1 MAGQVPRGRL
11 RPFVATPIVEHA
23 SKEQRVVRSHLN
35 GWSLPGACVA
45 IVLACMAGCETGEP
59 VRPLEVAPITRDV
72 PDVLRGQVGTE
83 VTLRGIQPT
92 LVSGLGIVVG
102 LRGTGGEPL
111 PDNIAATMEREM
123 GLRRLG
129 AAGNYDGPYQGMTP
143 RQMLRDKN
151 VAIVIVQAAVPPGLP
166 RGATFDVFVKAV
178 NATSLEGGTLW
189 TTDLRIGPS
198 GTFGAIQ
205 THRLGEA
212 RGPIFINPFAEPG
225 QERLGVTQAVGRIL
239 DGGVMVDPFGIE
251 MALDSGSHQR
261 ARSIVSAINSR
272 FPEERGDLTQIARGR
287 GGSSIELTVPQ
298 RYRRRPGDFIEL
310 VQRVQIDQRMPE
322 AFARR
327 YVDTIIEKPMM
338 GEDLSWALEA
348 LGPRAIPITRELY
361 DASELI
367 PRMAGLRA
375 GAGLNDPR
383 AAERLIVTAGEA
395 RGSLRTRSLTL
406 LGTLDGT
413 PAVDRALQEFLA
425 DGELAVRIAAYEAL
439 VARAERVQIARFE
452 SRRRQDQI
460 PISRTRLEVLA
471 SARFSGESIQGIERR
486 TVAGKFIL
494 DIVPFGDPLIYITQQ
509 RQPRVVIFGA
519 TGRDIARPRVV
530 SAWGDRFLLSTDAG
544 KDDVRLYFRDGPD
557 APAQIA
563 TVRGDL
569 VDLIETMARDPRPDD
584 VRPGLGMT
592 YSQVV
597 GALQALATGGVTMA
611 GMATEQD
618 RLRAD
623 VLAAEQSRT
632 LAERPERPG
641 EAPVIVLAPGAGA
654 TEQGNTTEPTEK
666 VPTIVPILPPVEK

>member
-1 MAGQVPRGRL
+1 M
-11 RPFVATPIVEHA
+11 
-23 SKEQRVVRSHLN
+23 VRSRLIRWC
-35 GWSLPGACVA
+35 GGVACA
-45 IVLACMAGCETGEP
+45 GLMGSAFLGCETAEP
-59 VRPLEVAPITRDV
+59 VRPMEVTPVMRDV

-83 VTLRGIQPT
+83 VTLRGIEPT
-92 LVSGLGIVVG
+92 LVSGFGIVVG

-111 PDNIAATMEREM
+111 PDAIAATMEREM

-129 AAGNYDGPYQGMTP
+129 AAGNYDGPYEGMTP

-151 VAIVIVQAAVPPGLP
+151 VAVVIVQAAVPPGLP

-189 TTDLRIGPS
+189 TTDLRVGQAPV
-198 GTFGAIQ
+198 FGAIQ

-239 DGGVMVDPFGIE
+239 DGGVMVEPFGIE
-251 MALDSGSHQR
+251 MAVDSGSHQR

-272 FPEERGDLTQIARGR
+272 FPEERGDLTQTARGR
-287 GGSSIELTVPQ
+287 SGSSIELTVPQ
-298 RYRRRPGDFIEL
+298 RFRRRPEDFIQL

-327 YVDTIIEKPMM
+327 YVDTILEKPAM
-338 GEDLSWALEA
+338 GEELSWALEA

-361 DASELI
+361 DASELV

-395 RGSLRTRSLTL
+395 RGTLRTRSIRL
-406 LGTLDGT
+406 LGDVDGT
-413 PAVDRALQEFLA
+413 PQVDLALQGFLS
-425 DGELAVRIAAYEAL
+425 DGELAVRVAAYEAL
-439 VARAERVQIARFE
+439 VARTERAQIARFE
-452 SRRRQDQI
+452 SRRRQDRL

-471 SARFSGESIQGIERR
+471 SARFSAESLQGIERR

-509 RQPRVVIFGA
+509 RQPRVVVFGKQ
-519 TGRDIARPRVV
+519 GREIVRPRVV
-530 SAWGDRFLLSTDAG
+530 SAWSDRFLLSADAG
-544 KDDVRLYFRDGPD
+544 SEEIRIFFRPADG
-557 APAQIA
+557 AQA
-563 TVRGDL
+563 ETVTMRGDL
-569 VDLIETMARDPRPDD
+569 VDLIETMARDPRPED

-618 RLRAD
+618 RLRAE
-623 VLAAEQSRT
+623 VLGAEKSRT
-632 LAERPERPG
+632 MAERPERPG
-641 EAPVIVLAPGAGA
+641 EAPIILLAPGAGA
-654 TEQGNTTEPTEK
+654 TEQSTTPAPTDR
-666 VPTIVPILPPVEK
+666 VPTIVPIPPPAEKP